1 MKRVSDRQR
10 KRLAEYSKLKRE
22 YLKQHPFC
30 EVYPDRRSEDIHH
43 LRGRTGRLLCDTR
56 YWCAVSRAGHVWIHN
71 NIQWA
76 RDNGWLCEKGKWGRS
91 EP

>member
-30 EVYPDRRSEDIHH
+30 EVYPDRPATEIHH
-43 LRGRTGRLLCDTR
+43 CRGRISSLLCDTR
-56 YWCAVSRAGHVWIHN
+56 YWLAVSRVGHAFIHLN
-71 NIQWA
+71 PEWA
-76 RDNGWLCEKGKWGRS
+76 RQEGWLCEKGKWGRS